1 MSKSLG
7 TLLLAGVL
15 AMASCPAFAEPVSLS
30 EALARGQ
37 DASPRIA
44 KAKAELKAAEG
55 RAIQAGVRPNPTL
68 SAEVENFSGTGPYR
82 TFGQTETT
90 VAVSQPFEF
99 GGKRRARKE
108 VASAERAFA
117 QIALRKAEADLAYD
131 IIVSHAEL
139 RAAEDRAVL
148 ARQVL
153 ARAVELV
160 RIAETLVDV
169 GRDPPLTKLRADA
182 LLAEARAETLR
193 AEADLLSAR
202 QRLALLIGSEDPELS
217 AAAQD
222 MAPPP
227 VLAVDAQS
235 LDERLA
241 AAERNAAAARVKL
254 AQAEGVPD
262 ITASGGVRN
271 FRESRDTAF
280 IVGMSIPLPVFNRNR
295 GNIAAARADGDAAE
309 ADLAQARLDT
319 RFLRRD
325 AERMLAAANERV
337 AALSGASLFQ
347 ANEAARIADIGYQQG
362 KLTLIELIDAQEA
375 QASANLKLIEAEL
388 DRARALAALG
398 RANAQ

>member
-1 MSKSLG
+1 MSKSLD

-68 SAEVENFSGTGPYR
+68 SAEVETFSGTGPYR

-90 VAVSQPFEF
+90 VAVSQPFEL

-139 RAAEDRAVL
+139 RAAENRAVL

-182 LLAEARAETLR
+182 LLAEARAEKLR

-217 AAAQD
+217 AAAQN

-227 VLAVDAQS
+227 ALADGAQS

-241 AAERNAAAARVKL
+241 AAERNAGAARVKL

-280 IVGMSIPLPVFNRNR
+280 IVGVSMPLPVFNRNR

-347 ANEAARIADIGYQQG
+347 ANEAARIAEIGYQQG
-362 KLTLIELIDAQEA
+362 KFTLIELIDAQEA

>member
-1 MSKSLG
+1 MLKSLG

-15 AMASCPAFAEPVSLS
+15 AMAGGPAFAEPVSLS
-30 EALARGQ
+30 DALARGR
-37 DASPRIA
+37 DVSPRIA

-90 VAVSQPFEF
+90 VAVSQPFEL
-99 GGKRRARKE
+99 GGKRRARKA
-108 VASAERAFA
+108 VAAAEREFA
-117 QIALRKAEADLAYD
+117 QVALRTAEADVGYD
-131 IIVSHAEL
+131 IAISFAEL
-139 RAAEDRAVL
+139 RAAEDRAEL
-148 ARQVL
+148 ARQVV
-153 ARAVELV
+153 ARAVELA

-169 GRDPPLTKLRADA
+169 GRDPPLTRLRADA
-182 LLAEARAETLR
+182 LLAEAEAERLR
-193 AEADLLSAR
+193 AEAELLSAR

-217 AAAQD
+217 AAVQD
-222 MAPPP
+222 LPTPPT
-227 VLAVDAQS
+227 LAAGAQS

-241 AAERNAAAARVKL
+241 AAERDAAAARVRL

-280 IVGMSIPLPVFNRNR
+280 IVGVSIPLPVFNRNR
-295 GNIAAARADGDAAE
+295 GNIAAAQADGDAAE
-309 ADLAQARLDT
+309 AQLAQAGLDT
-319 RFLRRD
+319 HLSRRE
-325 AERMLAAANERV
+325 AELMLAAANERV
-337 AALSGASLFQ
+337 AALSGAGLFQ
-347 ANEAARIADIGYQQG
+347 ANEAARLAAIGYQQG

-375 QASANLKLIEAEL
+375 QAGANLKRIEAER
-388 DRARALAALG
+388 DRARALAVLG

>member
-15 AMASCPAFAEPVSLS
+15 AIASCPALAEPVSLAD
-30 EALARGQ
+30 ALARGQ

-227 VLAVDAQS
+227 TLAVDAQS

-280 IVGMSIPLPVFNRNR
+280 IVGVSIPLPVFNRNR

-347 ANEAARIADIGYQQG
+347 ANEAARIAEIGYQQG
-362 KLTLIELIDAQEA
+362 KFTLIELIDAQQA
-375 QASANLKLIEAEL
+375 QASANLKLIEAER

>member
-30 EALARGQ
+30 DALARGQ
-37 DASPRIA
+37 HVSPRIA

-139 RAAEDRAVL
+139 RAAEDRAML

-182 LLAEARAETLR
+182 LLAEARAEKLR

-202 QRLALLIGSEDPELS
+202 QRLALLIGSEDPELT
-217 AAAQD
+217 AAVQD
-222 MAPPP
+222 MPAPP
-227 VLAVDAQS
+227 VLTDGAQS

-309 ADLAQARLDT
+309 ADLAQVRLDT

-337 AALSGASLFQ
+337 AALSGASLVQ
-347 ANEAARIADIGYQQG
+347 ANEAARIAEIGYQQG
-362 KLTLIELIDAQEA
+362 KFTLIELIDAQQA

-388 DRARALAALG
+388 DRSRALAALG

>member
-7 TLLLAGVL
+7 TLLFAGML
-15 AMASCPAFAEPVSLS
+15 AMAGRPAFAEPVSLS
-30 EALARGQ
+30 DALARGQ
-37 DASPRIA
+37 DVSPRIA

-55 RAIQAGVRPNPTL
+55 RAIQAGIRPNPTI

-90 VAVSQPFEF
+90 VAVSQPFEL
-99 GGKRRARKE
+99 GGKRRARKD
-108 VASAERAFA
+108 VAAAEREFA
-117 QIALRKAEADLAYD
+117 QIALRKAEADLGYD

-153 ARAVELV
+153 ARAVELA

-182 LLAEARAETLR
+182 LLAEVKAEKLR
-193 AEADLLSAR
+193 TEAELLSAR

-217 AAAQD
+217 ATVQD
-222 MAPPP
+222 IAAPPASAYGAP
-227 VLAVDAQS
+227 S

-241 AAERNAAAARVKL
+241 AAARDAAAARVKL
-254 AQAEGVPD
+254 ARAEGVPD

-280 IVGMSIPLPVFNRNR
+280 IVGVSIPLPLFNRNR
-295 GNIAAARADGDAAE
+295 GNIAAARANGDAAE

-319 RFLRRD
+319 RFSRRD

-337 AALSGASLFQ
+337 TALSGASLFQ
-347 ANEAARIADIGYQQG
+347 ANEAARIAEIGYQQG
-362 KLTLIELIDAQEA
+362 KFTLIELIDAQEA
-375 QASANLKLIEAEL
+375 QTSANLKLIEAEL

>member
-30 EALARGQ
+30 DALARGQ
-37 DASPRIA
+37 HVSPRIA

-139 RAAEDRAVL
+139 RAAEDRAML

-182 LLAEARAETLR
+182 LLAEARAEKLR

-227 VLAVDAQS
+227 ALAVDAQS

-241 AAERNAAAARVKL
+241 AAERNAAAARVML
-254 AQAEGVPD
+254 AQAESIPD

-280 IVGMSIPLPVFNRNR
+280 IVGVSMPLPVFNRNR

-347 ANEAARIADIGYQQG
+347 ANEAARIAEIGYQQG
-362 KLTLIELIDAQEA
+362 KFTLIELIDAQEA
-375 QASANLKLIEAEL
+375 QASANLKLIEAER

>member
-1 MSKSLG
+1 MLKSLG

-15 AMASCPAFAEPVSLS
+15 AMAGGPAFAEPVSLS
-30 EALARGQ
+30 DALARGR
-37 DASPRIA
+37 DVSPRIA

-90 VAVSQPFEF
+90 VAVSQPFEL
-99 GGKRRARKE
+99 GGKRRARKA
-108 VASAERAFA
+108 VAAAEREFA
-117 QIALRKAEADLAYD
+117 QVALRTAEADVGYD
-131 IIVSHAEL
+131 IAISFAEL
-139 RAAEDRAVL
+139 RAAEDRAEL
-148 ARQVL
+148 ARQVV
-153 ARAVELV
+153 ARAVELA

-182 LLAEARAETLR
+182 LLAEAEAERLR
-193 AEADLLSAR
+193 AEAQLLSAR

-217 AAAQD
+217 AAVQD
-222 MAPPP
+222 LPAPPT
-227 VLAVDAQS
+227 LAAGAQS

-241 AAERNAAAARVKL
+241 AAERDAAAARVRL

-280 IVGMSIPLPVFNRNR
+280 IVGVSIPLPVFNRNR
-295 GNIAAARADGDAAE
+295 GNIAAAQADGDAAE
-309 ADLAQARLDT
+309 AQLAQAGLDT
-319 RFLRRD
+319 HLSRRE
-325 AERMLAAANERV
+325 AELMLAAANERV
-337 AALSGASLFQ
+337 AALSGAGLFQ
-347 ANEAARIADIGYQQG
+347 ANEAARLAAIGYQQG
-362 KLTLIELIDAQEA
+362 KFTLIELIDAQEA
-375 QASANLKLIEAEL
+375 QAGANLKRIEAER
-388 DRARALAALG
+388 DRARALAVLG